1 MNKIRVNL
9 KKTLDHSYDILIGK
23 NILAK
28 IPGYLKEKDIAHS
41 YALITD
47 SNVEEL
53 YGVELYNNIKPF
65 VDKLDLISFPAGEE
79 NKNRDIKSYIEDFM
93 LSNKFGRDSAII
105 ALGGGV
111 VGDIAGFVAATYA
124 RGIPYI
130 QVPTSLVACVDSSIG
145 GKTAIDTKYGKNLI
159 GAFHQPYS
167 VYIDIDTLKTLNKK
181 EVNEGLAEII
191 KYGVIKDSNLFN
203 YLEDNINN
211 IYDFNDDALIYIV
224 STSCTIK
231 AEVVEKDEKES
242 NLRKILNFG
251 HTIGHAIEQ
260 LSEYKISHGEAIS
273 RGMVLEGQIA
283 SKITKWSVD
292 DQIRLMNLFKKA
304 DLPTDLPDYMDIND
318 IIDIMK
324 IDKKARRGQIEMS
337 LPNKIGEM
345 AEVNSNFGIKIEDE
359 LIKSVLSN

>member
-1 MNKIRVNL
+1 
-9 KKTLDHSYDILIGK
+9 
-23 NILAK
+23 
-28 IPGYLKEKDIAHS
+28 
-41 YALITD
+41 
-47 SNVEEL
+47 
-53 YGVELYNNIKPF
+53 
-65 VDKLDLISFPAGEE
+65 
-79 NKNRDIKSYIEDFM
+79 M

>member
-1 MNKIRVNL
+1 M
-9 KKTLDHSYDILIGK
+9 
-23 NILAK
+23 
-28 IPGYLKEKDIAHS
+28 
-41 YALITD
+41 
-47 SNVEEL
+47 
-53 YGVELYNNIKPF
+53 
-65 VDKLDLISFPAGEE
+65 
-79 NKNRDIKSYIEDFM
+79 
-93 LSNKFGRDSAII
+93 
-105 ALGGGV
+105 
-111 VGDIAGFVAATYA
+111 
-124 RGIPYI
+124 
-130 QVPTSLVACVDSSIG
+130 
-145 GKTAIDTKYGKNLI
+145 
-159 GAFHQPYS
+159 
-167 VYIDIDTLKTLNKK
+167 
-181 EVNEGLAEII
+181 
-191 KYGVIKDSNLFN
+191 
-203 YLEDNINN
+203 
-211 IYDFNDDALIYIV
+211 